1 MTETITVAHI
11 QYDFKAVLEE
21 NDENDDEFYINV
33 DKNLN
38 EIKEHKIVVLGNS
51 RGVDAGKGNTFE
63 KVGSHLYKAR
73 LDGHDFFIQYYHK
86 RLFKDAQEGGLYCRR
101 HS

>member
-1 MTETITVAHI
+1 MTKTITVAHI

-63 KVGSHLYKAR
+63 KVGPTYTR
-73 LDGHDFFIQYYHK
+73 LRWMDMIFYSI
-86 RLFKDAQEGGLYCRR
+86 L
-101 HS
+101 S